1 MTAGS
6 WKLGDFWIFFPNKI
20 CWFYQP
26 TAANDLYWVSEVI
39 GFSLNFNIF
48 GSITCCLYLSATP
61 KGDDGIWK
69 DYAYVLST
77 DVIDFS

>member
-1 MTAGS
+1 MWLVVVWTSTFLAV
-6 WKLGDFWIFFPNKI
+6 LH
-20 CWFYQP
+20 
-26 TAANDLYWVSEVI
+26 AA
-39 GFSLNFNIF
+39 
-48 GSITCCLYLSATP
+48 YLSITP